1 MGCEIEQYM
10 CMLADTE
17 YMINLLIH
25 NEKDIATLP
34 DVVEACEIM
43 EYFERFKSIEDIK
56 KVDNIHIQ
64 NAIKELE
71 KQK

>member
-1 MGCEIEQYM
+1 MGNKIEQYM

-17 YMINLLIH
+17 YMIILLLH

-34 DVVEACEIM
+34 DVVEAVEIM

-56 KVDNIHIQ
+56 KVDNNHIQ

-71 KQK
+71 QQK